1 MPLQHVLEIGTTLL
15 TTYSTSEYLYGAKLR
30 ARIAMAIVVGL
41 QFVRFVS
48 SWWGSLPAATASVSL
63 FGLTAFA
70 GPLKV
75 AIVAA
80 SFLGALYIDCKRGS
94 GDSSCINPSL
104 FAREIAKEFLLLLPV
119 CPWLS
124 VLISFVFFLIISI
137 FDIVGL
143 PTSILNGPI
152 YYGTLYG
159 PFAVIYVRIKRTMSR
174 IPLLPSSS
182 SSSQS
187 SFGASSGFTGRS
199 TPTSLSPAMSAES
212 AARIKWGGGYNQS
225 KPLPNP
231 WATQ

>member
-94 GDSSCINPSL
+94 GDSSTI
-104 FAREIAKEFLLLLPV
+104 EVKLLNQKLD
-119 CPWLS
+119 S
-124 VLISFVFFLIISI
+124 K
-137 FDIVGL
+137 
-143 PTSILNGPI
+143 
-152 YYGTLYG
+152 
-159 PFAVIYVRIKRTMSR
+159 KRS
-174 IPLLPSSS
+174 
-182 SSSQS
+182 
-187 SFGASSGFTGRS
+187 
-199 TPTSLSPAMSAES
+199 
-212 AARIKWGGGYNQS
+212 
-225 KPLPNP
+225 
-231 WATQ
+231 